1 MFMLE
6 WKKIDRERG
15 KVMQISRKYQLIAP
29 VIVWVLGMIQI
40 IRYIMLGNMAAL
52 LTVVL
57 LEVWFGMTSYAAYR
71 GKFPALLIMVG
82 IGAAVCYVFTNHAET
97 TLFNVIYIFQ
107 AAAALL
113 GGILGTAVMLRKKER
128 PDKKWISPV
137 AAVLVMV
144 LAFLAV
150 WGVQFFRV
158 RSTEAV
164 KDEVWGVPK
173 KFDSVPA
180 TAQGTVEELTYD
192 TKAYATDQRD
202 VQKRAMVYLPAG
214 YDESKKYNILYLM
227 HGTGDDEE
235 YWLVTHPENKVM
247 LDRLIE
253 QEVIEPLIVVTPT
266 FYVEDDCMDGL
277 DALTYSFREE
287 LRNELM
293 PAVETRYSTYADSA
307 SEEDFSASRDHR
319 AFAGLSRGAVT
330 TIHSVICGSLD
341 YFSWFG
347 TFSGSRTSADYFREK
362 LQTEEFKD
370 LPIHYWYVSTGNFD
384 FALPGQ
390 VEDYKGL
397 LAVEPRMQEGVNI
410 SFDTYP
416 MRYHSAGNWHISLYN
431 CLQKIFTDQTAQ

>member
-1 MFMLE
+1 M
-6 WKKIDRERG
+6 KDTK
-15 KVMQISRKYQLIAP
+15 KYQLIAP
-29 VIVWVLGMIQI
+29 AIIWVLGIIQI
-40 IRYIMLGNMAAL
+40 IRYIVLGDMTAL
-52 LTVVL
+52 VTVVL
-57 LEVWFGMTSYAAYR
+57 LEVWFALAALAAYR
-71 GKFPALLIMVG
+71 GRLPVLLIPVG
-82 IGAAVCYVFTNHAET
+82 IAAGVCGFFTNYAET
-97 TLFNVIYIFQ
+97 THFNIVYNIQAVI
-107 AAAALL
+107 AVL
-113 GGILGTAVMLRKKER
+113 GGIGGMILVLRKKER

-137 AAVLVMV
+137 AAVLVMI

-158 RSTEAV
+158 RSTETV
-164 KDEVWGVPK
+164 KGEVWGVPK

-180 TAQGTVEELTYD
+180 AAKGTVEELTYD

-214 YDESKKYNILYLM
+214 YDENKKYNILYLM

-347 TFSGSRTSADYFREK
+347 TFSGSRTSADYFQEK
-362 LQTEEFKD
+362 LQTEKFKD

-397 LAVEPRMQEGVNI
+397 LAVEPRMQEGVNT

>member
-1 MFMLE
+1 M
-6 WKKIDRERG
+6 
-15 KVMQISRKYQLIAP
+15 
-29 VIVWVLGMIQI
+29 
-40 IRYIMLGNMAAL
+40 
-52 LTVVL
+52 
-57 LEVWFGMTSYAAYR
+57 
-71 GKFPALLIMVG
+71 
-82 IGAAVCYVFTNHAET
+82 
-97 TLFNVIYIFQ
+97 
-107 AAAALL
+107 
-113 GGILGTAVMLRKKER
+113 
-128 PDKKWISPV
+128 
-137 AAVLVMV
+137 
-144 LAFLAV
+144 
-150 WGVQFFRV
+150 
-158 RSTEAV
+158 
-164 KDEVWGVPK
+164 
-173 KFDSVPA
+173 
-180 TAQGTVEELTYD
+180 EELVYD
-192 TKAYATDQRD
+192 TKAYATDERD

-214 YDESKKYNILYLM
+214 YDENKKYNILYLM

-253 QEVIEPLIVVTPT
+253 EKVIEPLIVVTPT

-293 PAVETRYSTYADSA
+293 PAVESRYSTYADSA
-307 SEEDFSASRDHR
+307 SEEGFLASRDHR

-397 LAVEPRMQEGVNI
+397 LEVEPRMQEGVNT

-431 CLQKIFTDQTAQ
+431 CLQKIFTDQTGE